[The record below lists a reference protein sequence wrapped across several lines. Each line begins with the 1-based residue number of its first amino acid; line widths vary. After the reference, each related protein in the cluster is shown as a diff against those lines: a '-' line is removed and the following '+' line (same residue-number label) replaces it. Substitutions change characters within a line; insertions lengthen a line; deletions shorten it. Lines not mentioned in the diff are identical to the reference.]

1 MAGGTVRGKKEL
13 RTIFWDE
20 TRGEVVM
27 VDQTALPS
35 RFRYV
40 RYSDY
45 VAVGDAIRRMVVRG
59 APAIGVAAAMG
70 LALCAAKS
78 KAATREE
85 LLREL
90 EQAANHLSKTRPTAV
105 NLFWALERV
114 MKVARKTEGGVD
126 AVRERVLQE
135 AKAMAE
141 EDVKVNKQMGRLG
154 ASLLADGDRVLT
166 LCK

>member
-1 MAGGTVRGKKEL
+1 MSGEKKRGEL
-13 RTIFWDE
+13 RTIFWDD
-20 TRGEVVM
+20 RRNEVVM

-45 VAVGDAIRRMVVRG
+45 IGIGDAIRRMVVRG

-70 LALCAAKS
+70 LALCAVKS
-78 KAATREE
+78 KAQTRDE
-85 LLREL
+85 LLKEL
-90 EQAANHLSKTRPTAV
+90 ERAADYLSKTRPTAV

-114 MKVARKTEGGVD
+114 MDIARKTDGDVEEI
-126 AVRERVLQE
+126 RERVLRE
-135 AKAMAE
+135 ALEMAE
-141 EDVKVNKQMGRLG
+141 EDVRVNKQMGRLG
-154 ASLLADGDRVLT
+154 ASLISDGDRVLT